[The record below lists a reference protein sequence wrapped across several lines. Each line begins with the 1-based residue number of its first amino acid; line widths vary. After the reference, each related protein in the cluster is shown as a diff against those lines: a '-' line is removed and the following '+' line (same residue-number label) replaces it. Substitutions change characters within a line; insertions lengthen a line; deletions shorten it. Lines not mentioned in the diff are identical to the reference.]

1 MVERIRGNRP
11 PQGPGGKGPRSG
23 RGDAGARPGTRPGA
37 RPGVRPGATGPRA
50 QEMARPRSNPVPSPA
65 RPQPVMV
72 RAQHDDGQDR
82 ELHVAGRR
90 AVLEALRSGRT
101 INHLY
106 IDQVTPAAAFAAI
119 FEAANQRGLHAEA
132 VPRQRLA
139 MLAGEHHQGVVAICA
154 PIAYVDIDDLLAHVR
169 GAKVPA
175 LLLALDGVQ
184 DPQNIGSLIRTAE
197 VAGAQGL
204 LLAERRS
211 GAVTA
216 AVVRAAAGAAL
227 HLPVARVKNLNQA
240 IDRLQREGIQAVVA
254 HPVAERMVYD
264 VDLAAP
270 TVIVVGG
277 EGKGVSELL
286 RKRADAVVR
295 LPQVGQIGS
304 LNAAVA
310 GAVMLYEA
318 VRQRLATGACP

>member
-1 MVERIRGNRP
+1 
-11 PQGPGGKGPRSG
+11 
-23 RGDAGARPGTRPGA
+23 
-37 RPGVRPGATGPRA
+37 
-50 QEMARPRSNPVPSPA
+50 
-65 RPQPVMV
+65 
-72 RAQHDDGQDR
+72 
-82 ELHVAGRR
+82 LHVAGRR

-101 INHLY
+101 INRLY
-106 IDQVTPAAAFAAI
+106 IDQATPAAAFAAI
-119 FEAANQRGLHAEA
+119 FEAANRRGLHAEA

-139 MLAGEHHQGVVAICA
+139 ALAGEHHQGVVAICA
-154 PIAYVDIDDLLAHVR
+154 PIAYVDIDDLLARVQ
-169 GAKVPA
+169 GAALPA

-197 VAGAQGL
+197 VAGAQGI

-211 GAVTA
+211 GAVTS

-227 HLPVARVKNLNQA
+227 HLPVARVKNLHQA
-240 IDRLQREGIQAVVA
+240 IERLQREGLQVVVA
-254 HPVAERMVYD
+254 HPVAERVVYD
-264 VDLAAP
+264 VDLRSP

-277 EGKGVSELL
+277 EGKGVGELM

-295 LPQVGQIGS
+295 LPQVGQVGS

-318 VRQRLATGACP
+318 VRQRYAAGARP